1 MNPLL
6 TEALSVQL
14 CESLSRLSATIDE
27 NLRTVLLR
35 LALDSSVRE
44 HTSLVSVDA
53 LAGDVRE
60 KCIVLVARE
69 QPLAS
74 YLRYVMEVLR
84 VGHDYERVNE
94 LTVALNKR
102 VDRLSGSLAQNLV
115 REMIDS
121 VSNILKLHHAVRR
134 TWQRDPGNE
143 SALMEDVRGAAT
155 VVDLDMKN
163 LQESV
168 VAAIGQQKSG
178 ASAEK
183 CVDLI
188 LASRHLKRIAALLK
202 SIPGEMHAFDR
213 K

>member
-1 MNPLL
+1 
-6 TEALSVQL
+6 
-14 CESLSRLSATIDE
+14 
-27 NLRTVLLR
+27 
-35 LALDSSVRE
+35 
-44 HTSLVSVDA
+44 
-53 LAGDVRE
+53 
-60 KCIVLVARE
+60 
-69 QPLAS
+69 
-74 YLRYVMEVLR
+74 
-84 VGHDYERVNE
+84 
-94 LTVALNKR
+94 
-102 VDRLSGSLAQNLV
+102 
-115 REMIDS
+115 
-121 VSNILKLHHAVRR
+121 
-134 TWQRDPGNE
+134 
-143 SALMEDVRGAAT
+143 MEDVRGAAT